1 MTTPPTSLHQLPAWA
16 DVTAMVVAAVFT
28 AHVAR
33 HRQVPLFGVLLAGI
47 IGVEIEAL
55 SSVRGLRAARV
66 AAADDDQ
73 QDRREQDQAI
83 AVALLLVGGLP
94 DSGRGR

>member
-1 MTTPPTSLHQLPAWA
+1 VQVGEHVVGVGGENVGVSDRGDALD
-16 DVTAMVVAAVFT
+16 DV
-28 AHVAR
+28 
-33 HRQVPLFGVLLAGI
+33 
-47 IGVEIEAL
+47 E
-55 SSVRGLRAARV
+55 
-66 AAADDDQ
+66 AADDDQ